1 VRKSEKEVMSS
12 MREKE
17 RERERQSEKDRQ
29 AQSERQT
36 DRQRETS
43 LLLILVDLI
52 PAD

>member
-1 VRKSEKEVMSS
+1 MRESEKEVMSG